1 MNQQEEGSPIFLV
14 PEIILEENIFARCG
28 NLKELSLTCQYFHD
42 IISKSRLLMKRF
54 QLKIKEDSYNHQV
67 ISTILASKR
76 QYSRIEFSEMKCCE
90 NIYRRII
97 SVKSMYYTKII
108 RRFKDS
114 ITELSFDH
122 CRLNRSLLLDTFTI
136 LSNLKELKFDY
147 TEFSDVPGCGSSF
160 KKFPTLKRVKIYD
173 CDLSLL
179 SCLSETETLAVELKV
194 SEREWY
200 DDSDDDSDT
209 NFDPGNN
216 LLRYLKTHEE
226 LVSLKIDTNGKRLP
240 ALPDSVDFKLVDLEM
255 MYGYCSE
262 NSRSTRESIN
272 FIKIQGESL
281 KRLTMISPTLNLSE
295 FQSVFESMKVLEYF
309 KLQFS
314 KVLPQSTPFAARNF
328 TCPKLT
334 EMELYD
340 VKEFPFFGNFPNL
353 HAVKFTP
360 VSPQPDL
367 IISAGLHCTSIRKLR
382 FFKFDDIPEAAF
394 FPNLV
399 DLTVSN
405 NSLEAKNSSSVRN
418 FLLQHKLERLAIAHV
433 SDVKIFK
440 KILAG
445 LPSLKYLKLYIDKQL
460 ITDIWPLLG
469 NLEMLEVK
477 YYKDIDIDIIKQ
489 EFPKIPGLKII
500 KSNDYYF

>member
-1 MNQQEEGSPIFLV
+1 MDQREEGSPIFLV
-14 PEIILEENIFARCG
+14 PEVILEEKIFARCG
-28 NLKELSLTCQYFHD
+28 NLNELSLTCQYFHD

-54 QLKIKEDSYNHQV
+54 QLKIEENSYNHQV

-76 QYSRIEFSEMKCCE
+76 QYSRIKFSQLRCCQHP
-90 NIYRRII
+90 YRRIV
-97 SVKSMYYTKII
+97 SVKSMYYRKII
-108 RRFKDS
+108 KRFQDS
-114 ITELSFDH
+114 ITELSFYY

-136 LSNLKELKFDY
+136 LGNLKELKFDY
-147 TEFSDVPGCGSSF
+147 TKFSDVPGCGSSF
-160 KKFPTLKRVKIYD
+160 KEFPTLKRVKIYD

-179 SCLSETETLAVELKV
+179 SCLPETEKLCVALKI
-194 SEREWY
+194 SDWEWY
-200 DDSDDDSDT
+200 DDSDT
-209 NFDPGNN
+209 NLDPGNN

-226 LVSLKIDTNGKRLP
+226 LVSLKIDTNEKRLP

-309 KLQFS
+309 KLEFS

-353 HAVKFTP
+353 QAVKFTP

-382 FFKFDDIPEAAF
+382 FFEFDDIPEAAF

-399 DLTVSN
+399 DLTVSS
-405 NSLEAKNSSSVRN
+405 NSLDAKNSSSVKN
-418 FLLQHKLERLAIAHV
+418 FLLQHKLKRLAIAQMSKRSRRFWRHSPV
-433 SDVKIFK
+433 
-440 KILAG
+440 
-445 LPSLKYLKLYIDKQL
+445 
-460 ITDIWPLLG
+460 
-469 NLEMLEVK
+469 
-477 YYKDIDIDIIKQ
+477 
-489 EFPKIPGLKII
+489 
-500 KSNDYYF
+500 

>member
-1 MNQQEEGSPIFLV
+1 
-14 PEIILEENIFARCG
+14 
-28 NLKELSLTCQYFHD
+28 
-42 IISKSRLLMKRF
+42 
-54 QLKIKEDSYNHQV
+54 
-67 ISTILASKR
+67 
-76 QYSRIEFSEMKCCE
+76 
-90 NIYRRII
+90 
-97 SVKSMYYTKII
+97 
-108 RRFKDS
+108 
-114 ITELSFDH
+114 
-122 CRLNRSLLLDTFTI
+122 
-136 LSNLKELKFDY
+136 
-147 TEFSDVPGCGSSF
+147 
-160 KKFPTLKRVKIYD
+160 
-173 CDLSLL
+173 
-179 SCLSETETLAVELKV
+179 
-194 SEREWY
+194 
-200 DDSDDDSDT
+200 
-209 NFDPGNN
+209 
-216 LLRYLKTHEE
+216 
-226 LVSLKIDTNGKRLP
+226 
-240 ALPDSVDFKLVDLEM
+240 
-255 MYGYCSE
+255 
-262 NSRSTRESIN
+262 
-272 FIKIQGESL
+272 
-281 KRLTMISPTLNLSE
+281 
-295 FQSVFESMKVLEYF
+295 
-309 KLQFS
+309 
-314 KVLPQSTPFAARNF
+314 
-328 TCPKLT
+328 
-334 EMELYD
+334 MELYD